1 MQEKFDLIIIG
12 GGPAGLSAGIYASR
26 RKLKTLILAK
36 SIGGQ
41 AGYASSVENYPG
53 YEAISGFEL
62 MQKFQKQAEKFGC
75 VFKYEEVLDVK
86 KDKNIFTI
94 KTSGGEYTGLAV
106 ILAFG
111 MTPRNLDV
119 AGEKEFLGK
128 GVAYCATC
136 DGPLFKEKTVAVV
149 GGGNAALE
157 SVLYLS
163 QIAKKVYQIH
173 RREEFSGEAVL
184 IEKIKSNKN
193 VELILDSVVTKING
207 DKFVKNVEI
216 ENVKTKNKREI
227 ALDGVFIEI
236 GHVVN
241 ATPVKNLVKLDDN
254 HAVIIDSDCQT
265 SKEGCFGAGDVTNIK
280 YKQIVVS
287 AGEGA
292 KAALSAYKYLQ
303 RLQNKENPLFDW
315 GKK

>member
-1 MQEKFDLIIIG
+1 MQEIFDLIIIG
-12 GGPAGLSAGIYASR
+12 GGPAGLAAGIYASR

-36 SIGGQ
+36 NIGGQ
-41 AGYASSVENYPG
+41 AGYASQVENYPG

-75 VFKYEEVLDVK
+75 NFKYEEVLEVK
-86 KDKNIFTI
+86 KEKDKFIT
-94 KTSGGEYTGLAV
+94 KTANNEFKSLTV

-111 MTPRNLDV
+111 MTPRNLNV
-119 AGEKEFLGK
+119 PGEKEFLGK
-128 GVAYCATC
+128 GIAYCATC
-136 DGPLFKEKTVAVV
+136 DGPLFKGKTIAVV

-157 SVLYLS
+157 AVLYLS

-173 RREEFSGEAVL
+173 RREEFSGEGVL
-184 IEKIKSNKN
+184 IEKIKSNQS
-193 VELILDSVVTKING
+193 VEIILDSVVTKVNG
-207 DKFVKNVEI
+207 DKFVKSVEI
-216 ENVKTKNKREI
+216 ENVKTKKKGEI
-227 ALDGVFIEI
+227 PLDGVFIEI

-241 ATPVKNLVKLDDN
+241 AEPIKNLVKIDEN

-265 SKEGCFGAGDVTNIK
+265 NVAGCFGAGDVTNIK
-280 YKQIVVS
+280 YKQIVIS

-292 KAALSAYKYLQ
+292 KAALSVYKYIQ
-303 RLQNKENPLFDW
+303 RLENKENPLFDW

>member
-1 MQEKFDLIIIG
+1 MAENYDLIIIG
-12 GGPAGLSAGIYASR
+12 GGPAGLAAGIYASR
-26 RKLKTLILAK
+26 RKLKTLIVAK
-36 SIGGQ
+36 NIGGQ
-41 AGYASSVENYPG
+41 AGYASQVENYPG
-53 YEAISGFEL
+53 YESIGGFEL

-75 VFKYEEVLDVK
+75 GFKYEEVLEVK
-86 KDKNIFTI
+86 KEKDLFVS
-94 KTSGGEYTGLAV
+94 KTSGGEYKSLAL

-119 AGEKEFLGK
+119 SGEKEFLGK

-136 DGPLFKEKTVAVV
+136 DGPLFKNKIVAVV

-157 SVLYLS
+157 SILYLS
-163 QIAKKVYQIH
+163 KIAKKVYVVH
-173 RREEFSGEAVL
+173 RRGEFTGEAVL
-184 IEKIKSNKN
+184 VDKIKNEKN
-193 VELILDSVVTKING
+193 VELVLDSVVTGIKGN
-207 DKFVKNVEI
+207 KFVKSIGVE
-216 ENVKTKNKREI
+216 NTKSKEKSEI
-227 ALDGVFIEI
+227 LLDGVFIEI

-241 ATPVKNLVKLDDN
+241 AEPIKKLVKLDEN
-254 HAVIIDSDCQT
+254 NAVIIDSDCQT
-265 SKEGCFGAGDVTNIK
+265 NVPGCFGAGDVTNIK
-280 YKQIVVS
+280 FKQIVIS

>member
-1 MQEKFDLIIIG
+1 MSEIFDLIIIG
-12 GGPAGLSAGIYASR
+12 GGPAGLASGIYASR

-36 SIGGQ
+36 NIGGQ
-41 AGYASSVENYPG
+41 AGYASQVENYPG

-62 MQKFQKQAEKFGC
+62 MQKFQKQAAKFGC
-75 VFKYEEVLDVK
+75 NFKYEEVSNVIK
-86 KDKNIFTI
+86 EKNIFLV
-94 KTSGGEYTGLAV
+94 KTPSAEYKSLSI

-119 AGEKEFLGK
+119 EGEKEFLGK

-136 DGPLFKEKTVAVV
+136 DGPLFKNKTVAVV

-184 IEKIKSNKN
+184 IDKIKGNKN
-193 VELILDSVVTKING
+193 VELVLDSVVTRIKG
-207 DKFVKNVEI
+207 DKFVKGVEI
-216 ENVKTKNKREI
+216 ENVKTKKKSEI

-236 GHVVN
+236 GHIVN
-241 ATPVKNLVKLDDN
+241 AEPVKNLVKLDN
-254 HAVIIDSDCQT
+254 NNAVIIDSDCQT
-265 SKEGCFGAGDVTNIK
+265 SQEGCFGAGDVTNIK
-280 YKQIVVS
+280 YKQIVIS

-303 RLQNKENPLFDW
+303 RLQNKGNPLFDW